1 MTTDHGLEGWGEA
14 FGFRAVPS
22 AKLAADGLVARLCVG
37 RDATRIG
44 PLMLGIQKKLEIFG
58 RGGPL
63 MYAISA
69 VEMAPWDI
77 AGKAAS
83 APVCQLLGRGATKG
97 LDLRN
102 DHHGLQISPWLRT
115 GHNGKSV

>member
-1 MTTDHGLEGWGEA
+1 MDWKARGEA

-22 AKLAADGLVARLCVG
+22 AKLAVDELVAPLCVG
-37 RDATRIG
+37 QDATRIG
-44 PLMLGIQKKLEIFG
+44 PLMLGVQKKLEIFG
-58 RGGPL
+58 QGGPL

-69 VEMAPWDI
+69 VELALWDI
-77 AGKAAS
+77 SGNAAS
-83 APVCQLLGRGATKG
+83 APVCQLPGPEATKG